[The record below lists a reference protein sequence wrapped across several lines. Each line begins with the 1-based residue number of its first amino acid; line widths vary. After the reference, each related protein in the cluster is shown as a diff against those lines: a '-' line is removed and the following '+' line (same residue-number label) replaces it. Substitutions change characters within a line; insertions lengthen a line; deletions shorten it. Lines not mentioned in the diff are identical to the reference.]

1 MAFVI
6 ADSISKLSIRGCLD
20 ALRVLGWGGVL
31 NIYNPKFERTT
42 YLLKIVSRGSQKA
55 RPDEGLR
62 AALADKAERGGG
74 DAQYLKTKTTWIITR
89 THHYH
94 DRFMFRKFHLTNVGR
109 IDRISK

>member
-1 MAFVI
+1 MEI
-6 ADSISKLSIRGCLD
+6 LSRNYLLE
-20 ALRVLGWGGVL
+20 AVLTLCVCWVGGVL

-42 YLLKIVSRGSQKA
+42 YLLKIASRGSQKA

-94 DRFMFRKFHLTNVGR
+94 DRFMFPFDECRS
-109 IDRISK
+109 D